1 MGIFKERRTSL
12 PAMSIKVQEV
22 ETGPAEACELDTE
35 FVHKMSTPAG
45 VDILTQ
51 VDPQRSGLGPGGHLA
66 PGPGRVDLPRSVLG
80 PGGQGDLC
88 LVRLEPC
95 PEDQSLYC
103 VRLATNIST
112 FQLKTSCTFR

>member
-1 MGIFKERRTSL
+1 
-12 PAMSIKVQEV
+12 MSIKVQEV
-22 ETGPAEACELDTE
+22 ETGSAEACELDIE

-51 VDPQRSGLGPGGHLA
+51 VDLQRSGLGPGGHLA
-66 PGPGRVDLPRSVLG
+66 QGPGRVDLPRSVLG